1 MAGKATPRLN
11 LAGAST
17 GQKAALGVV
26 AFLVVIA
33 VANGGDSEAD
43 DTARPGSDSLEE
55 LASPATDRAPRLTY
69 ARRPSSE
76 DRDFRP
82 PLSRRFPENE
92 APPSSE
98 DQAPPSE
105 DQDVPR
111 LTYVPTENVP
121 PVTPSAEPSPPPTT
135 VQETTEARPATPATP
150 GRTASGGA
158 PDGQLARTGAA
169 ASLTAIA
176 GVGLIYTGTSLRDRI
191 RRARRRPYGR
201 TVPRPDSG
209 TRVTDV

>member
-26 AFLVVIA
+26 AFLVIIA

-43 DTARPGSDSLEE
+43 DTARPRSDSLEE
-55 LASPATDRAPRLTY
+55 LASPATDNAPRLTY

-82 PLSRRFPENE
+82 PPFRNAPEE

-98 DQAPPSE
+98 DQAPPSG
-105 DQDVPR
+105 DRDVPR
-111 LTYVPTENVP
+111 LTYLPDENLP

-135 VQETTEARPATPATP
+135 VQETTEARPAAPANP

-158 PDGQLARTGAA
+158 PVGQLARTGAA

-201 TVPRPDSG
+201 TVPRPGEG

>member
-1 MAGKATPRLN
+1 MAGKAAPRLN

-26 AFLVVIA
+26 AFLVIIA

-43 DTARPGSDSLEE
+43 DRARPRSDSLEE
-55 LASPATDRAPRLTY
+55 LASPATDHAPRLTY

-82 PLSRRFPENE
+82 PPSRSVPEVE
-92 APPSSE
+92 APPSPE
-98 DQAPPSE
+98 N
-105 DQDVPR
+105 QDVPR
-111 LTYVPTENVP
+111 LTYRPDENVP
-121 PVTPSAEPSPPPTT
+121 RVTPSAEPSPPPTA

-150 GRTASGGA
+150 GRTSSGGA
-158 PDGQLARTGAA
+158 PVGELARTGAA
-169 ASLTAIA
+169 ATLTAIA
-176 GVGLIYTGTSLRDRI
+176 GVGLIYTGSSLRDRI

-201 TVPRPDSG
+201 TVPRPPEG
-209 TRVTDV
+209 TSVTDV

>member
-43 DTARPGSDSLEE
+43 DRARPRSDSVEE
-55 LASPATDRAPRLTY
+55 LASPPDDRGPRLTY

-82 PLSRRFPENE
+82 PPSRSVPD
-92 APPSSE
+92 SSE
-98 DQAPPSE
+98 DETPPPSE
-105 DQDVPR
+105 DHDVPR
-111 LTYVPTENVP
+111 LTYLPDDTP
-121 PVTPSAEPSPPPTT
+121 PAATPSAEPSPPPTT
-135 VQETTEARPATPATP
+135 VQQTTEANPGAPASP
-150 GRTASGGA
+150 GRTATGGA
-158 PDGQLARTGAA
+158 PVGQLARTGAA

-201 TVPRPDSG
+201 TVPKPGEARG
-209 TRVTDV
+209 RN

>member
-26 AFLVVIA
+26 AFLVIIA

-43 DTARPGSDSLEE
+43 DTARPRSDSVEE
-55 LASPATDRAPRLTY
+55 LASPPDDRAPRLTY

-82 PLSRRFPENE
+82 PPARNMPDSPEDVSP
-92 APPSSE
+92 PPSH
-98 DQAPPSE
+98 

-111 LTYVPTENVP
+111 LTYLPDENGP
-121 PVTPSAEPSPPPTT
+121 PTPSAEPSPPPTT
-135 VQETTEARPATPATP
+135 VQQTTEANPAAPAAP

-158 PDGQLARTGAA
+158 PVGQLARTGAA

-201 TVPRPDSG
+201 TVPTPEEVGARIQSH
-209 TRVTDV
+209 